1 MKNGI
6 VISGDDAMIEIIYKG
21 NIYYCIIDKEDI
33 SKVSWIKGTWHMCVN
48 RSGHIDGVKTKIQAG
63 HIRKQVWLHN
73 YILCKDNPNNII
85 DHIDHN
91 PLNNRKS
98 NLREVTP
105 TENSQNITV
114 QLSKSRTRY
123 RNVTIERGRYR
134 VRINGKSY
142 GNFDSFEE
150 AKIVADKEGEKVF
163 PLTSKKNGKI
173 FINNE

>member
-6 VISGDDAMIEIIYKG
+6 VISGDDAMINITYKG
-21 NIYYCIIDKEDI
+21 SVYHCIIDKEDI
-33 SKVSWIKGTWHMCVN
+33 SKVSWIKGTWHICVN
-48 RSGHIDGVKTKIQAG
+48 RSGQIDGVKTKIQTA
-63 HIRKQVWLHN
+63 HVRKQVWLHN
-73 YILCKDNPNNII
+73 YILCKENPNNVV

-114 QLSKSRTRY
+114 QLPKSKTQY

-142 GNFDSFEE
+142 GCFNSLDE
-150 AKIVADKEGEKVF
+150 AKLVADREREKVF
-163 PLTSKKNGKI
+163 PLTSKENGKI